1 MYKHTKD
8 GTHTVDTVSIDDNL
22 IIKGDNQIV
31 LENLLSV
38 YKGKIK
44 LIYVDPPYNTGNT
57 RFKYNDK
64 MKSTTWL
71 SFMQSRLITARKLLK
86 DDGVIFVSID
96 DNEQAYLKVLMD
108 EVFGRDN
115 FVVSIAVKSSTAS
128 GLKTTHRNKTIIK
141 QKDIIHVYAKYS
153 KSLIIKPQYY
163 KSKEWDTHYNWFLNK
178 ETLELYNLKDTLKE
192 RGILSMDINNKAFK
206 EFYIK
211 HADCIFRGGKSMPED
226 IRKTSLLPAN
236 KDRVVPYGDNQ
247 YAYNGNRLA
256 PFTACLNYV
265 YTKDKHTLEIS
276 KLVTDFWEDIDFNNT
291 QNEGGV
297 SFPAGKKPEG
307 LITRIIDMSTE
318 PNDIVLDFFLGSGTT
333 AAVAH
338 KMGRKYIGIEQMDYI
353 DTIAVERLKKV
364 IDGEQGGISKAVGW
378 QGGGSFVRLDIDDI
392 NIIKQNV

>member
-38 YKGKIK
+38 HKGQIK
-44 LIYVDPPYNTGNT
+44 LIYIDPPYNTGNT

-64 MKSTTWL
+64 MQSTEWL

-108 EVFGRDN
+108 EVFGRENTESMVWEKVGDGDAGAGKMK
-115 FVVSIAVKSSTAS
+115 AVNRFRVDHEYIVIGYKD
-128 GLKTTHRNKTIIK
+128 K
-141 QKDIIHVYAKYS
+141 QKTYFSKATSKPDFKNDYKNLDNDFRGAYKCGNISKTEDNSSINGKNYYQVISPAGRVITRQWHYS
-153 KSLIIKPQYY
+153 KEIFDKLNSDNRIYWGKNGDAIPSIKIFIN
-163 KSKEWDTHYNWFLNK
+163 E
-178 ETLELYNLKDTLKE
+178 E
-192 RGILSMDINNKAFK
+192 R
-206 EFYIK
+206 EV
-211 HADCIFRGGKSMPED
+211 CQ
-226 IRKTSLLPAN
+226 TSLLKNLGSATSGN
-236 KDRVVPYGDNQ
+236 KHLETLFGERVFSNP
-247 YAYNGNRLA
+247 
-256 PFTACLNYV
+256 
-265 YTKDKHTLEIS
+265 
-276 KLVTDFWEDIDFNNT
+276 
-291 QNEGGV
+291 
-297 SFPAGKKPEG
+297 KPEA
-307 LITRIIDMSTE
+307 LIERIIKASTQ

-338 KMGRKYIGIEQMDYI
+338 KMGRRYIGVEQMDYI

-364 IDGEQGGISKAVGW
+364 IDGEQGGISKSVGW

>member
-44 LIYVDPPYNTGNT
+44 LIYIDPPYNTGNT
-57 RFKYNDK
+57 RFKYNDNFNH
-64 MKSTTWL
+64 STWL

-115 FVVSIAVKSSTAS
+115 FVADFIRKTKSTTNDA
-128 GLKTTHRNKTIIK
+128 KTGVNIQHEGCLC
-141 QKDIIHVYAKYS
+141 YS
-153 KSLIIKPQYY
+153 KSKEAILLRGDDKTYAAYANPDNDINGEWTSSDPTATTGYYYEIRNPYTGKIDVPPAGRAWRSPEYKFNGLILTGQVIFKQAHKNNERGFILKRY
-163 KSKEWDTHYNWFLNK
+163 KKDLRSEYGTLDTLCFTDNKFLNQVGTK
-178 ETLELYNLKDTLKE
+178 EIQTLFN
-192 RGILSMDINNKAFK
+192 
-206 EFYIK
+206 
-211 HADCIFRGGKSMPED
+211 
-226 IRKTSLLPAN
+226 
-236 KDRVVPYGDNQ
+236 
-247 YAYNGNRLA
+247 
-256 PFTACLNYV
+256 
-265 YTKDKHTLEIS
+265 DKVFS
-276 KLVTDFWEDIDFNNT
+276 N
-291 QNEGGV
+291 
-297 SFPAGKKPEG
+297 PKPEA
-307 LITRIIDMSTE
+307 LIEHLIKASTQ

-338 KMGRKYIGIEQMDYI
+338 KMGRKYIGVEQMDYI

-392 NIIKQNV
+392 YIIKQNV